1 MSKENRKLLKYSGI
15 IFITVLLTYRL
26 PHDSYSIVQYLIPPI
41 IWENSVIYLSGIVP
55 LALFIVGMKGLFKL
69 ERFAGKSKLLI
80 FIAVVLIFVPAMNGA
95 LDFSRT
101 NYHSIKGDGLEA
113 VDIEESN
120 MSINSTNDEMV
131 ISINLKLK
139 DYSRKENKFKIRVYL
154 PESISAYTGSEFYDL
169 DNDYYT
175 HGNRGIYN
183 VQEEIT
189 IKSNNN
195 HEMSQLFDSRWY
207 QEDMEYELYNGE
219 ETVKIIKHGL

>member
-1 MSKENRKLLKYSGI
+1 MP
-15 IFITVLLTYRL
+15 LT
-26 PHDSYSIVQYLIPPI
+26 
-41 IWENSVIYLSGIVP
+41 
-55 LALFIVGMKGLFKL
+55 LFIFGMKGLFKL
-69 ERFAGKSKLLI
+69 ERFADKSKLLI
-80 FIAVVLIFVPAMNGA
+80 FIAVVLIFVPAMKGT

-175 HGNRGIYN
+175 HGNRGTYN

>member
-1 MSKENRKLLKYSGI
+1 MRKENRKLLKYSGI

-26 PHDSYSIVQYLIPPI
+26 PHDSYSIVQYMIPPI
-41 IWENSVIYLSGIVP
+41 IRENTVIYLSGIVP
-55 LALFIVGMKGLFKL
+55 LVLFIVGMKGLFNL
-69 ERFAGKSKLLI
+69 EKFAGKSKLPI
-80 FIAVVLIFVPAMNGA
+80 FMAVVLIFIPAMNGV

-101 NYHSIKGDGLEA
+101 NYHSIKGDGIKA

-120 MSINSTNDEMV
+120 MSINSTNDEIV

-139 DYSRKENKFKIRVYL
+139 DYSRKDNKFKIRVYL
-154 PESISAYTGSEFYDL
+154 PESISTYTGSEFYDL

-189 IKSNNN
+189 IKSNINY
-195 HEMSQLFDSRWY
+195 EMSQLFDSRWY
-207 QEDMEYELYNGE
+207 HEDMEYELYNSE
-219 ETVKIIKHGL
+219 ESVKIIKHGL